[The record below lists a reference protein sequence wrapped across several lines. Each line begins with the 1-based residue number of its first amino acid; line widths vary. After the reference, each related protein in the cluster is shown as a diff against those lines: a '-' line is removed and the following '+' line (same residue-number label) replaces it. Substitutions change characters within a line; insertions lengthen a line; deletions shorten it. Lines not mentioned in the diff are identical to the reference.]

1 MARLRPGLFAFSQTK
16 ETMIMAPRKAYSQP
30 QAGAQ
35 GFART
40 KKVFGGPTITLI
52 AADVALYVAPGPTGL
67 VAVCRVPKDFIVT
80 SMNAVFGA
88 CDSGATL
95 SMSIGDN
102 GSVTYGVAA
111 NLARFAATSTTPRA
125 GGTVNLA
132 ATAVGYQFL
141 EETDILLNTTAAAAG
156 LGATPTVN
164 LTMEGYIGP

>member
-1 MARLRPGLFAFSQTK
+1 
-16 ETMIMAPRKAYSQP
+16 MAPRIGYRQP
-30 QAGAQ
+30 QAGSQ

-40 KKVFGGPTITLI
+40 KKVFGGPTITLVPN
-52 AADVALYVAPGPTGL
+52 DVALYVAPGPVGL
-67 VAVCRVPKDFIVT
+67 VAVCRVPKDFVVQ

-102 GSVTYGVAA
+102 GDAASGTAA

-132 ATAVGYQFL
+132 AGAVGYRFPAD
-141 EETDILLNTTAAAAG
+141 TDILLNATAAAAG
-156 LGATPTVN
+156 LGATPTVS
-164 LTMEGYIGP
+164 LSMEGYIGP